1 MQPQRTLLWMVLVT
15 VGLLGTATV
24 QAQTT
29 VVVDNGLG
37 TQVSSL
43 QTDPGQPDNVN
54 VPILGGELLM
64 ISANGT
70 RTAFSDFGNAAQGPI
85 GSGNL
90 GGTAWVP
97 SGPPGEGG
105 GSVAVTDA
113 FAGSNGAGAL
123 FLVNPSNGQ
132 RTLLS
137 DFGNGWQGLGENPVG
152 VAYVSGPSGQGGTLY
167 VADRNSGTGHN
178 GVIFAVDPVSGNRI
192 YMSDFGNGSQ
202 GALGVNPIAIAA
214 VPPGVLSVFGASGGL
229 VVLDNDAGLG
239 RVGAIFTVDFL
250 GNRTYLSDFS
260 DSTQGL
266 PIPGAQAIAVAPT
279 LLGTSILV
287 TDNLGGTNSQ
297 GALWRISSSGV
308 RTLISDFG
316 VSSQGPQGITP
327 SGIAPTTDHS
337 GNVLVTDDFGDQLP
351 SQAQIFLVTPGGQ
364 RTIYSRC
371 AVARLAPCRAPMA
384 ITQY

>member
-1 MQPQRTLLWMVLVT
+1 MRRSQVSAHSHQSSPRRGRLARRPGSFLNGSFHSHRRHRMQSQRTLLWMVLVAL
-15 VGLLGTATV
+15 GLSGAVTV

-64 ISANGT
+64 INPNGT
-70 RTAFSDFGNAAQGPI
+70 LTAFSDFGNPAQGPI

-152 VAYVSGPSGQGGTLY
+152 VAYV
-167 VADRNSGTGHN
+167 
-178 GVIFAVDPVSGNRI
+178 
-192 YMSDFGNGSQ
+192 
-202 GALGVNPIAIAA
+202 
-214 VPPGVLSVFGASGGL
+214 
-229 VVLDNDAGLG
+229 
-239 RVGAIFTVDFL
+239 
-250 GNRTYLSDFS
+250 
-260 DSTQGL
+260 
-266 PIPGAQAIAVAPT
+266 
-279 LLGTSILV
+279 
-287 TDNLGGTNSQ
+287 
-297 GALWRISSSGV
+297 
-308 RTLISDFG
+308 
-316 VSSQGPQGITP
+316 
-327 SGIAPTTDHS
+327 
-337 GNVLVTDDFGDQLP
+337 
-351 SQAQIFLVTPGGQ
+351 
-364 RTIYSRC
+364 
-371 AVARLAPCRAPMA
+371 
-384 ITQY
+384 